1 MCNRSFS
8 QKPIMQN
15 KNNFIIAVIPAR
27 YGSTRFP
34 GKALIPIKGKP
45 MIQWVYE
52 GARRSKLINRVIVAT
67 DDERILNAV
76 KLFGGEA
83 MMTSPHHATGT
94 DRIAEVAKSLVCNIV
109 VNVQGDE
116 PLIRPEM
123 IDEALLPLV
132 RDASIPMGTL
142 CRKIESREEVFDPNV
157 VKVVFDKNN
166 FALYFSRAPIPW
178 DRDAWASKG
187 SWKELNLSGP
197 LYKHIGL
204 YVYRREFLLD
214 YAHMPRTALEAAE
227 KLEQLR
233 VLENGHRI
241 KLVITQYESFG
252 VDIPDDLSK
261 ILKQLEES

>member
-1 MCNRSFS
+1 M
-8 QKPIMQN
+8 KI
-15 KNNFIIAVIPAR
+15 KKDTIIAVIPAR

-34 GKALIPIKGKP
+34 GKALVPIKGKP

-52 GARRSKLINRVIVAT
+52 RTRRSQLINRVIVAT
-67 DDERILNAV
+67 DDERILSAV

-83 MMTSPHHATGT
+83 IMTSPHHDTGT
-94 DRIAEVAKSLVCNIV
+94 DRIAEVAQSLDCDIV

-123 IDEALLPLV
+123 IDEAIAPLV
-132 RDASIPMGTL
+132 QDNSIPMGTL
-142 CRKIESREEVFDPNV
+142 CKKIDEREEAFDPNV
-157 VKVVFDKNN
+157 VKVVFDKNS

-178 DRDAWASKG
+178 DRDAWAGKS
-187 SWKELNLSGP
+187 SFREFPLEGP
-197 LYKHIGL
+197 RYKHIGL
-204 YVYRREFLLD
+204 YVYRRDFLLE
-214 YAHMPRTALEAAE
+214 YARMPRTALEAAE

-233 VLENGHRI
+233 ALENGRRI
-241 KLVITQYESFG
+241 KLVITSYESFG

>member
-1 MCNRSFS
+1 M
-8 QKPIMQN
+8 KD
-15 KNNFIIAVIPAR
+15 KKDAIIAVIPAR

-34 GKALIPIKGKP
+34 GKALADIKGRP

-52 GARRSKLINRVIVAT
+52 STKRSKLTNRVIVAT
-67 DDERILNAV
+67 DDDRILRVV
-76 KLFGGEA
+76 KSFGGEA

-94 DRIAEVAKSLVCNIV
+94 DRIAEVAKSLDCDIV

-116 PLIRPEM
+116 PLIHPEM
-123 IDEALLPLV
+123 IDEAIAPLA
-132 RDASIPMGTL
+132 RDASIPMGSL
-142 CRKIESREEVFDPNV
+142 CRKIEDREEAFDPNV

-178 DRDAWASKG
+178 DRDAWAGKG
-187 SWKELNLSGP
+187 SWKELKLSGP

-214 YAHMPRTALEAAE
+214 YAALPRTTLEAAE

-233 VLENGHRI
+233 ALEHGHRI
-241 KLVITQYESFG
+241 KLVITHYDSFG
-252 VDIPDDLSK
+252 VDIPDDLGK
-261 ILKQLEES
+261 ILKRLEES